1 MILKMKR
8 QYYLF
13 PILAAVAVLFTGC
26 FIDPDNTG
34 TKVKVDPLLLPGRWE
49 APSQIAGAD
58 ANAKLVYVF
67 LKETC
72 TVSNNTYGKW
82 GYQLD
87 QGDYEP
93 ADWELAEEQLLN
105 QSAEGDYHKNGWFG
119 WAIEND
125 GEIQLYNTTSVGDA
139 VVPYALRVKAFS
151 STEMT
156 VIDAGRTY
164 VFRKVQ

>member
-1 MILKMKR
+1 MKR
-8 QYYLF
+8 QLF
-13 PILAAVAVLFTGC
+13 LIPILAAVAVLFTGC
-26 FIDPDNTG
+26 FFNPDENG
-34 TKVKVDPLLLPGRWE
+34 SKIKVDPALLPGRWE

-67 LKETC
+67 LKEAC
-72 TVSNNTYGKW
+72 NVSNNTYGKW
-82 GYQLD
+82 GYQFD
-87 QGDYEP
+87 QGDYES
-93 ADWELAEEQLLN
+93 ADWEQAEEHLLN

-156 VIDAGRTY
+156 VIDAGKTY
-164 VFRKVQ
+164 VFQKVQ

>member
-1 MILKMKR
+1 MKR
-8 QYYLF
+8 QLF
-13 PILAAVAVLFTGC
+13 LIPILIAVAVLFTGC
-26 FIDPDNTG
+26 FFNPDENG
-34 TKVKVDPLLLPGRWE
+34 SKIKVDPALLPGRWE

-67 LKETC
+67 LKEAC

-87 QGDYEP
+87 QGDYES
-93 ADWELAEEQLLN
+93 ADWGLAEEQLLN

-125 GEIQLYNTTSVGDA
+125 GEIQLYNTTLVGYA

-156 VIDAGRTY
+156 VIDAGKTY
-164 VFRKVQ
+164 VFQKVQ

>member
-1 MILKMKR
+1 MKR
-8 QYYLF
+8 QLF
-13 PILAAVAVLFTGC
+13 LIPILIAVAVLFTGC
-26 FIDPDNTG
+26 FFNPDENG
-34 TKVKVDPLLLPGRWE
+34 SKLKVDPALLPGRWE

-67 LKETC
+67 LKEAC
-72 TVSNNTYGKW
+72 TASNNTYRKW
-82 GYQLD
+82 GYPPD
-87 QGDYEP
+87 QGDYES
-93 ADWELAEEQLLN
+93 ADWEQAEEQLRN

-156 VIDAGRTY
+156 VIDAGKTY
-164 VFRKVQ
+164 VFQKVQ